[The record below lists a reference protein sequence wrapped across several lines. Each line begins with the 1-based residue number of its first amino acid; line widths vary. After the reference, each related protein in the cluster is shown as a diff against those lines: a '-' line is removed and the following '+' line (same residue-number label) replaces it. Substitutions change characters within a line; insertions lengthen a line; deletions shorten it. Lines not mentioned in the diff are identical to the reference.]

1 MSVFQKIRQ
10 KFEQNKKQYWILLD
24 PDDFSGSEA
33 EKIAKN
39 AEKIGVSAILVGGSL
54 IHCENIENF
63 IAQIKKSSNLPVI
76 LFPGDAA
83 QVAKNADAILFMS
96 LISGRNPDF
105 LIGQQV
111 KGAVQIAQSKVEP
124 ISMGYMLVESGTTT
138 SVEFMSNTRP
148 LPADKPN
155 IAAAHAM
162 AAEFLGMKML
172 YLEAGSGA
180 KNPVPDKIV
189 AAVKKAVKIPVIV
202 GGGIRDVETAKQKFS
217 AGADILVT
225 GNMLS
230 KNNDSQQNG
239 LEIMKEIADLA
250 NGF

>member
-1 MSVFQKIRQ
+1 MSVFRQILQ
-10 KFEQNKKQYWILLD
+10 KFEQGKKQYWILLD
-24 PDDFSGSEA
+24 PDDFSSDEVK
-33 EKIAKN
+33 KIAET
-39 AEKIGVSAILVGGSL
+39 AQLSGASAILVGGSL

-63 IAQIKKSSNLPVI
+63 IAEIKKSADLPVI
-76 LFPGDAA
+76 LFPGDTA
-83 QVAKNADAILFMS
+83 QLAKNADAILFMS

-111 KGAVQIAQSKVEP
+111 KGAVKIAQSKVEP

-155 IAAAHAM
+155 IAAAHAL
-162 AAEFLGMKML
+162 AAQFLGMSMV

-180 KNPVPDKIV
+180 QNPVCDKIIS
-189 AAVKKAVKIPVIV
+189 AVKKSVKIPVIV
-202 GGGIRDVETAKQKFS
+202 GGGIRDVQTAKQKFA

-225 GNMLS
+225 GNMLA
-230 KNNDSQQNG
+230 KENG
-239 LEIMKEIADLA
+239 LEIMKEIA
-250 NGF
+250 GITK

>member
-1 MSVFQKIRQ
+1 MSIFRQISQKT
-10 KFEQNKKQYWILLD
+10 EQGKKQYWILLD
-24 PDDFSGSEA
+24 PDDFSGGELKKLVETA
-33 EKIAKN
+33 QE
-39 AEKIGVSAILVGGSL
+39 IGVSAILVGGSL
-54 IHCENIENF
+54 VHCENIENF
-63 IAQIKKSSNLPVI
+63 IAEIKKNCNLPVI

-148 LPADKPN
+148 LPCDKPN
-155 IAAAHAM
+155 IAAAHAL
-162 AAEFLGMKML
+162 AAQFLGMSML

-180 KNPVPDKIV
+180 KNPVPDKII
-189 AAVKKAVKIPVIV
+189 AAVKKSVKIPVIV
-202 GGGIRDVETAKQKFS
+202 GGGIRDAETAKQKFA

-225 GNMLS
+225 GNMLA
-230 KNNDSQQNG
+230 KENG
-239 LEIMKEIADLA
+239 LEVMKEIADLA

>member
-1 MSVFQKIRQ
+1 MSVFQQIRQ
-10 KFEQNKKQYWILLD
+10 KFEQGKKQYWILLD
-24 PDDFSGSEA
+24 PDDFSDSET
-33 EKIAKN
+33 EKIVKT

-54 IHCENIENF
+54 IHCKNIENF
-63 IAQIKKSSNLPVI
+63 IAQIKESCDLPVI
-76 LFPGDAA
+76 LFPGDSA

-111 KGAVQIAQSKVEP
+111 KGAVQIAQSKIEP

-148 LPADKPN
+148 LPCDKPN
-155 IAAAHAM
+155 IAAAHAL
-162 AAEFLGMKML
+162 AAQYLGMSML

-180 KNPVPDKIV
+180 KNPVPDKIISS
-189 AAVKKAVKIPVIV
+189 VKKSVKIPVIV
-202 GGGIRDVETAKQKFS
+202 GGGIRDGETAKQKFA

-225 GNMLS
+225 GNMLV
-230 KNNDSQQNG
+230 KENG
-239 LEIMKEIADLA
+239 LEIMKKIADLA